1 MENTTSKTAYDIAKS
16 NKTEEYKHP
25 PIVMDMVI
33 AYKNWY
39 GMHQHLP
46 KLFRVTI
53 STDML
58 DTLSQCIEI
67 AVLVNFNK
75 NANDNYLLQN
85 IEKLLDL
92 RGKIELLK
100 AYAQISWEM
109 KFISHGFFAQYY
121 ERLEKISKQAIA
133 WQNLFIKKKGADG

>member
-1 MENTTSKTAYDIAKS
+1 MANTTSKTAYDIAKS
-16 NKTEEYKHP
+16 NSNEEYKHP

-58 DTLSQCIEI
+58 KTLSQCIEI

-75 NANDNYLLQN
+75 NTSKNYIDKN
-85 IEKLLDL
+85 IEQILDL

-100 AYAQISWEM
+100 AYAQISWEI

-121 ERLEKISKQAIA
+121 DRLEKISKQAIA
-133 WQNLFIKKKGADG
+133 WQNWFIKKKGTDG